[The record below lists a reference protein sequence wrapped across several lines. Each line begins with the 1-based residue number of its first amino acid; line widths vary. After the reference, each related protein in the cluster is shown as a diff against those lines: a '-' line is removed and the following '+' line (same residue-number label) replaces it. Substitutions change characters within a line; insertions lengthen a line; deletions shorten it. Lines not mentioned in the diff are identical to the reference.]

1 MNIEGVTTAVNL
13 IDDGDNSDSDDESE
27 PPSLEDPDS
36 SDDEDSD
43 NDDAGGDAQAINRIS
58 VTENANSD
66 RQERVNQEDNN
77 VINHIPVSGNRNVG
91 RQETVNLV
99 AKTSVTPGGR
109 THIVSPATTGITSTT
124 Q

>member
-1 MNIEGVTTAVNL
+1 MGDNEDDGPAMELLDDTDEEQVLAASKETGITTRGMDIEGVTTAVDL

-66 RQERVNQEDNN
+66 RQERVNQGD
-77 VINHIPVSGNRNVG
+77 
-91 RQETVNLV
+91 
-99 AKTSVTPGGR
+99 
-109 THIVSPATTGITSTT
+109 
-124 Q
+124 